1 MIQFISSFLQNKL
14 TEYRCYVSDY
24 AFAGKTNPSLTNEGS
39 VLVSPFLNISM
50 VSCFETEYFVESS
63 AYVDGFIEY
72 NDTPKTVTR
81 LFSSSRWRRRIYQ
94 FTTVQHQSASASGQ
108 VRQSKINK
116 CPRMF
121 ISW

>member
-24 AFAGKTNPSLTNEGS
+24 AFAGQSNPSLTADGS

-50 VSCFETEYFVESS
+50 VSCFKTEYFLESS

-81 LFSSSRWRRRIYQ
+81 LFSSSRRRRRIYQ
-94 FTTVQHQSASASGQ
+94 FTTVQHHSTSASAQ
-108 VRQSKINK
+108 IRQRKINK
-116 CPRMF
+116 SPRMF
-121 ISW
+121 IS